1 MKLWHIAIKCNMA
14 VLILRAPKLLQSTA
28 QFLVFQCECV
38 AVLTLCETGFASRGL
53 TQDRGTAN
61 TQHHCLSM
69 AEHCRDLVAA

>member
-1 MKLWHIAIKCNMA
+1 MKLWHRAIKCNRT
-14 VLILRAPKLLQSTA
+14 VLILRT
-28 QFLVFQCECV
+28 

-53 TQDRGTAN
+53 TQDRGAAN